1 LSDPTR
7 YPLDVLA
14 RSEGQW
20 RRESDVRV
28 LIVED
33 ESLIA
38 VDIEAALLADGHQ
51 VVGIATNEQEALELA
66 NEADLAFVDVKLADG
81 LSGPLIGQ
89 KLEKGFG
96 VAVIYVTGNPA
107 LVCELIQPR
116 KHEMRD
122 WPEASMAGQCSD
134 EHFLA
139 IALETGLLGRP
150 EWR

>member
-1 LSDPTR
+1 
-7 YPLDVLA
+7 
-14 RSEGQW
+14 
-20 RRESDVRV
+20 VRV

-38 VDIEAALLADGHQ
+38 LDIEAALLADGHQ

-107 LVCELIQPR
+107 LIGKNLQTFDVVTKPHTREKIIEALR
-116 KHEMRD
+116 LKAARLRAD
-122 WPEASMAGQCSD
+122 SAPEA
-134 EHFLA
+134 
-139 IALETGLLGRP
+139 
-150 EWR
+150 

>member
-1 LSDPTR
+1 
-7 YPLDVLA
+7 
-14 RSEGQW
+14 
-20 RRESDVRV
+20 VRV

-38 VDIEAALLADGHQ
+38 LDIEAALLADGHQ
-51 VVGIATNEQEALELA
+51 VVGIATNEREALELA

-107 LVCELIQPR
+107 LIGENLQTFEVVTKPHTREKIIEALR
-116 KHEMRD
+116 LKAARLRAGSA
-122 WPEASMAGQCSD
+122 PEA
-134 EHFLA
+134 
-139 IALETGLLGRP
+139 
-150 EWR
+150 

>member
-1 LSDPTR
+1 
-7 YPLDVLA
+7 
-14 RSEGQW
+14 
-20 RRESDVRV
+20 VRV

-38 VDIEAALLADGHQ
+38 LDIEAALLADGHQ
-51 VVGIATNEQEALELA
+51 VVGIATNEREALELA

-107 LVCELIQPR
+107 LIGENLQTFDVVTKPHTREKIIEALR
-116 KHEMRD
+116 LKAARLRAGSA
-122 WPEASMAGQCSD
+122 PED
-134 EHFLA
+134 
-139 IALETGLLGRP
+139 
-150 EWR
+150 